1 MASYSYARVP
11 SKYYSSASRRG
22 STIVE
27 STYPRDEVV
36 VNRPRRSAYRSTE
49 YADERPSS
57 AYYPTTSTSTYYPV
71 EPVHYTRT
79 SRAPEYTSTTRPS
92 RESRRTSSSATMLDG
107 GNSYVLYG
115 SKGTRLEVQVDTPS
129 RGASPATSHAS
140 SSRSNLSSHTSYD
153 SYNSIRS
160 DDRTSRRAYRNAG
173 REDSYTSTKATCD
186 DEEYGHHRSRYSP
199 NTAFEEYF
207 RQGRDS
213 RVDERLRDRVSRAN
227 DEMGRRRPLEPTTS
241 NSSSRWS
248 DKTVRAPTPPSPLA
262 NSASRVRWADEDMPS
277 ITERLAE
284 MKRKREAKRAAE
296 RGAY

>member
-36 VNRPRRSAYRSTE
+36 NRPRRSTYRSTQ

-57 AYYPTTSTSTYYPV
+57 AYYPTTSTSSYYPV

-79 SRAPEYTSTTRPS
+79 SRAPEYTSARPS
-92 RESRRTSSSATMLDG
+92 RESRRPSSSATMLDG
-107 GNSYVLYG
+107 GNSYILYG

-129 RGASPATSHAS
+129 PRGSPATSHAS

-153 SYNSIRS
+153 SYNSLRS
-160 DDRTSRRAYRNAG
+160 DDAIGRRAHRKAG

-186 DEEYGHHRSRYSP
+186 DEEYGRYRYSSS
-199 NTAFEEYF
+199 NDVYNDLYT
-207 RQGRDS
+207 QGRDR
-213 RVDERLRDRVSRAN
+213 RVDERLRERVSRAN

-248 DKTVRAPTPPSPLA
+248 DKTVRAPTPPSPVA
-262 NSASRVRWADEDMPS
+262 NSTSRVRWADEDKPS

-284 MKRKREAKRAAE
+284 MKRKREAQRAAE